1 MTYEDPRRRREIG
14 DEPREEAEFQPETV
28 NPSVLAVIPN
38 PSVRARLVGRVKK
51 SE

>member
-1 MTYEDPRRRREIG
+1 MEDDPRRRVDSG
-14 DEPREEAEFQPETV
+14 DEPREVAEFQPETV

-38 PSVRARLVGRVKK
+38 PIVGARLVGRVKK